1 MEPWS
6 TVSLSLLWAWYFRG
20 QFIYNTFSKSNC
32 GSALGILIFLALLNS
47 MRYLMTNILWRKG
60 TREQRIVHAYA
71 KPPKKGLG
79 GIVWRNYYQAS
90 LANPEGHRFKELQLH
105 FSFHLHSQIT
115 LMTFWKYQE
124 PWMNFLLKFSKQCSL
139 VCAAFLLTH
148 LITALENRLCDCVFS
163 QEIWRYWVSISWNMP
178 L

>member
-6 TVSLSLLWAWYFRG
+6 TVSLFLLWAWYFRG

-60 TREQRIVHAYA
+60 TREQHIVHVYA

-79 GIVWRNYYQAS
+79 GIVWRNYYQAG

-115 LMTFWKYQE
+115 LMTFWKYLE

-148 LITALENRLCDCVFS
+148 SHHCP
-163 QEIWRYWVSISWNMP
+163 WK
-178 L
+178 